1 MERAMPSLVERAIYF
16 EKQARHLVGRVKR
29 DEAPRLVHPI
39 LLRKARHYLIIA
51 RGLRLRAAS

>member
-1 MERAMPSLVERAIYF
+1 
-16 EKQARHLVGRVKR
+16 VKR
-29 DEAPRLVHPI
+29 DEAHRDVHPI

>member
-1 MERAMPSLVERAIYF
+1 MPSFVERAIYF

-29 DEAPRLVHPI
+29 DGAPRLVHPI
-39 LLRKARHYLIIA
+39 LLRKARHYLIVA